1 MEATLATNRRQF
13 LKGSAAVGLVV
24 GFHIPIGMRAA
35 AAAPPEFAPNAFLR
49 IAPDNTV
56 TVICKHIEFG
66 QGPYTGIATILA
78 DEIDADWSQVRVVSA
93 PADAEKY
100 KNFAFGAQGTG
111 GSTAM
116 ANSWD
121 QMRNAGAE
129 ARARLVAAAAEAWSV
144 APETITIEKGVVKS
158 QSGKSATLGELA
170 ERAQTVT
177 LKGPVEP
184 KKPSEWRFIGKSVP
198 RVDTPPKT
206 DGTARFTIDVKLP
219 DMLTC
224 VLARPSRFGAK
235 AKAYDAAPALAVPG
249 VKEVFTVPQG
259 VAVLADGFWAA
270 KKGRD
275 ALDITWDE
283 SGTETRSSTDLIN
296 EYRELAKKPGAI
308 ARNDGDAEDGL
319 KGAAKVIE
327 ATYTFP
333 YLAHAPLEP
342 NDCVIHST
350 DDGGVQMLFGSQLQT
365 IDQNVAA
372 GVLGLKPE
380 QVKIETLLAGGSF
393 GRRATPA
400 GDMAAE
406 AAEVLKAAKHKGPI
420 KVIWTREDD
429 IKGGRYRPVF
439 VHQLKG
445 AIDADGNIVAW
456 DQVIVGQSFMKGGP
470 FEAHVIKNGVDNTMV
485 EGASTLPYKIPNLR
499 VSAHMVEAGV
509 PTLWWRSVGSTH
521 TAYST
526 ETFLDQLAAAAGL
539 DPLAIRRKLL
549 PKDSRDLAVLNRA
562 AEAADWDK
570 PLPKDRAR
578 GLAVHKSFNSYVA
591 HVVEVSAGP
600 DGLPK
605 VERVVCAADCGI
617 AINPDVIKAQLEGG
631 MGYGLSAALY
641 GAIDLEKGRIAQSN
655 FDDYRVLR
663 INEMP
668 PVEVHIVES
677 SEKPTGIGEPGVP
690 TIAPAVANAWAKLTG
705 QRLYA
710 LPFARSVG
718 KV

>member
-1 MEATLATNRRQF
+1 MDTTLATSRRQF
-13 LKGSAAVGLVV
+13 LKGSAAAGLVI
-24 GFHIPIGMRAA
+24 GLHIPVGTRGA
-35 AAAPPEFAPNAFLR
+35 AAAPAEFAPNAFLR
-49 IAPDNTV
+49 IAPDDTV

-78 DEIDADWSQVRVVSA
+78 DEIDADWSQIRVVSA
-93 PADAEKY
+93 PADVEKY
-100 KNFAFGAQGTG
+100 ANLAFGAQGTG

-129 ARARLVAAAAEAWSV
+129 ARARIVAAAAEAWKV
-144 APETITIEKGVVKS
+144 DPRTITIEKGVVKDEA
-158 QSGKSATLGELA
+158 GHSATLGELA
-170 ERAQTVT
+170 EPAQKVALT
-177 LKGPVEP
+177 GPVEP
-184 KKPSEWRFIGKSVP
+184 KKPSDWRLIGKGVP

-224 VLARPSRFGAK
+224 VIARPSRFGAK
-235 AKAYDAAPALAVPG
+235 AKSYDAAPALAVPG

-283 SGTETRSSTDLIN
+283 SGTETRSTADLVN
-296 EYRELAKKPGAI
+296 AYREIAKMTGAI
-308 ARNDGDAEDGL
+308 ARSDGSVEDSL
-319 KGAAKVIE
+319 KSAAKVIE
-327 ATYTFP
+327 ATYVFP

-342 NDCVIHST
+342 NDCVIRRT
-350 DDGGVQMLFGSQLQT
+350 EDGGVEMLFGSQLQT

-372 GVLGLKPE
+372 GVLGLKPS

-393 GRRATPA
+393 GRRATPQ

-406 AAEVLKAAKHKGPI
+406 AAEVLKSTKHKGPI

-429 IKGGRYRPVF
+429 IKGGRYRPIF
-439 VHQLKG
+439 VHQLRG
-445 AIDADGNIVAW
+445 GLDAGGNIVAW
-456 DQVIVGQSFMKGGP
+456 DQVIVGQSFMKGSP
-470 FEAHVIKNGVDNTMV
+470 FESGMLKDGVDHTMV
-485 EGASTLPYKIPNLR
+485 EGAKSLPYAIPHLR
-499 VSAHMVEAGV
+499 VSAHIVEAGV

-526 ETFLDQLAAAAGL
+526 ETFLDQLADAAGI
-539 DPLAIRRKLL
+539 DPLEIRRKMLA
-549 PKDSRDLAVLNRA
+549 KGSRDLAVLNRA
-562 AEAADWDK
+562 AEAAEWDK
-570 PLPKDRAR
+570 PLAEGKAR
-578 GLAVHKSFNSYVA
+578 GVAVHKSFGSYVA
-591 HVVEVSAGP
+591 HVVVVSVGD

-605 VERVVCAADCGI
+605 VERVICAADCGI

-641 GAIDLEKGRIAQSN
+641 GTIDLEKGRITQSN

-668 PVEVHIVES
+668 PIEVHIIGS

-690 TIAPAVANAWAKLTG
+690 TIAPAIANAWAKLTG
-705 QRLYA
+705 KRLYA
-710 LPFARSVG
+710 LPFSRSVD
-718 KV
+718 KA